1 MENYRFKPSPQLFV
15 SLFRETVRIKRDP
28 RETFSG
34 EKVRIT
40 AMQVGINRANR
51 YEITRERERKRR
63 RTERGKNKRE
73 RRKKVNVRGQGR
85 QSRTVEIEKSDGK
98 KTRIEL

>member
-51 YEITRERERKRR
+51 YEITRERERKREEEQSEGR
-63 RTERGKNKRE
+63 IREKDE
-73 RRKKVNVRGQGR
+73 RRSTCADEGDRAEPWK
-85 QSRTVEIEKSDGK
+85 
-98 KTRIEL
+98 

>member
-1 MENYRFKPSPQLFV
+1 MENYRFKPSLQLFV

>member
-1 MENYRFKPSPQLFV
+1 MENYRFKPSLQLFV

-51 YEITRERERKRR
+51 YEITREKER

>member
-1 MENYRFKPSPQLFV
+1 MENYRFKPSLQLFV

-40 AMQVGINRANR
+40 TMQVGINRANR
-51 YEITRERERKRR
+51 YEITREREKER

>member
-51 YEITRERERKRR
+51 YEITREREKER

-73 RRKKVNVRGQGR
+73 RRKKVNVRGRGR

>member
-1 MENYRFKPSPQLFV
+1 MENYHFKPSPQLFV

-51 YEITRERERKRR
+51 YEITREKERKREEQSEGR
-63 RTERGKNKRE
+63 IREKDE
-73 RRKKVNVRGQGR
+73 RRSTCADKGDRAESWK
-85 QSRTVEIEKSDGK
+85 
-98 KTRIEL
+98 

>member
-51 YEITRERERKRR
+51 YEITREREKER